1 MLASQIMFNSLKIA
15 VIKSL
20 VKRKLGKVIRPIEIM
35 SANPDILVG
44 YMKFMQTLMNQ
55 HRVDEK
61 LKALARVRAAK
72 IVECP
77 F

>member
-1 MLASQIMFNSLKIA
+1 MFNSLKVG

-20 VKRKLGKVIRPIEIM
+20 VRRKFGKVIRPVEIM

-44 YMKFMQTLMNQ
+44 YVKFMQMLVSQ

-72 IVECP
+72 VVECP

>member
-1 MLASQIMFNSLKIA
+1 MFNSLKVAAIR
-15 VIKSL
+15 SL
-20 VKRKLGKVIRPIEIM
+20 VKRKLGKVISPIEIM

-44 YMKFMQTLMNQ
+44 YARYMQTLMKQ
-55 HRVDEK
+55 KRVDEK

-72 IVECP
+72 LIECP

>member
-1 MLASQIMFNSLKIA
+1 MFNSLKVAAIR
-15 VIKSL
+15 SL
-20 VKRKLGKVIRPIEIM
+20 VKRKLGKVIRPVEIM

-44 YMKFMQTLMNQ
+44 YARYMQTLVKQ
-55 HRVDEK
+55 KRVDEK

-72 IVECP
+72 LIDCP

>member
-1 MLASQIMFNSLKIA
+1 MFNSLKVG

-20 VKRKLGKVIRPIEIM
+20 VRRKLGKVIRPVEIM

-44 YMKFMQTLMNQ
+44 YVKFMQMLVSQ

-72 IVECP
+72 VVECP

>member
-1 MLASQIMFNSLKIA
+1 MFNSLKIA
-15 VIKSL
+15 VIKAL
-20 VKRKLGKVIRPIEIM
+20 VKRKLGKVIRPVELM

-44 YMKFMQTLMNQ
+44 YMRFMQMLVSQ

-72 IVECP
+72 LVECP